1 MSLFRVCD
9 VIFNVT
15 QDLTSEVKRLR
26 AKYVANLEEEKAPPE
41 AEKLEKV
48 KVVR

>member
-26 AKYVANLEEEKAPPE
+26 AKYVANLEEEKAPE